1 MYSFTSQ
8 CLDSVRK
15 KQGCE
20 WLSPAADRARVI
32 AKVVKI
38 KILRIIA
45 RASCGI
51 KLSLVLQLFNINHRQ
66 VFWVTF
72 EHACTSKSNCKQSQ
86 NLEVMS
92 YYIRH

>member
-8 CLDSVRK
+8 FLDSVRE

-20 WLSPAADRARVI
+20 WLSLAADRAWPI

-38 KILRIIA
+38 WIPRIIA
-45 RASCGI
+45 GGSCGI
-51 KLSLVLQLFNINHRQ
+51 KLSLVPQLFNINHRQ
-66 VFWVTF
+66 VIWVTF
-72 EHACTSKSNCKQSQ
+72 EHTCTSKRNCKQSQ
-86 NLEVMS
+86 NLEVVL